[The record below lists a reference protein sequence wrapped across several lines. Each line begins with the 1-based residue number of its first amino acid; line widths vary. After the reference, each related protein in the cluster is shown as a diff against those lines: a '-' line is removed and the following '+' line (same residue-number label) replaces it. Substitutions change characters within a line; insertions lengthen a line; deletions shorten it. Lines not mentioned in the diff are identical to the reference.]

1 MGRPASIKP
10 KVVIIGAGFGGA
22 YTAKRLRRLLGKKA
36 EIELINPNNYFVFQ
50 PLLPEVASGT
60 INAQDAVTPLRLM
73 IPGIKFRMAEVRD
86 IDFDRRVVCLV
97 QGSKRRLLESRY
109 DHLVIAGGQETNLSF
124 LPGFSEHSLPL
135 KNLADA
141 HHLRN
146 VVIERLE
153 HADVTQDA
161 ELKSRLLTFVVAGGG
176 FSGVETIGEMSEMI
190 RRILKYYP
198 NIQASELRGILVQ
211 RGERILPEL
220 PAKLAAYAHRQLQR
234 RGIEIMLNCGL
245 KSASATA
252 VELDSGD
259 KIDTATVVSTIG
271 NGPSELILALQQH
284 RGLKLERGKVR
295 TDRHLRVAGFE
306 NVWSVGDAALIPLV
320 DKPVDVV
327 DFAPPTAQYA
337 VREARCLAWNI
348 AARLKGRMVKP
359 FNYKPKGSLA
369 SIGNYKAVAKV
380 FGIRFSGVV
389 AWSMWRGFYMLMLP
403 GFITKMRVALN
414 WFLDYFV
421 PRTIVQVSTRQSRAC
436 RYARYG
442 AGDIIFTPGQ
452 IADGFYV
459 VVEGQLEAVRIAA
472 DGSKSVRSIKPGD
485 HWGDVALQRD
495 HQTKGYLQ
503 AVTDSRV
510 LILGRADFA
519 DLRTSMPPMDDYL
532 KLTADGKWPDDIQQN

>member
-1 MGRPASIKP
+1 MVMSAAAKP
-10 KVVIIGAGFGGA
+10 KVVVLGAGFGGA
-22 YTAKRLRRLLGKKA
+22 YTAKHLHRLLGKRA
-36 EIELINPNNYFVFQ
+36 EIELINQSNYFVFQ

-73 IPGIKFRMAEVRD
+73 IPGIKFRMAEVLD

-97 QGSKRRLLESRY
+97 QGSKRRMLECRY
-109 DHLVIAGGQETNLSF
+109 DHLVIAGGQQTNLSF
-124 LPGFSEHSLPL
+124 LPGFTEHSLTL

-153 HADVTQDA
+153 HADVTQDT
-161 ELKSRLLTFVVAGGG
+161 ELKKRLLTFVVAGGG

-198 NIQASELRGILVQ
+198 NIEAQELRGVLVQ
-211 RGERILPEL
+211 RGDRILPEL
-220 PAKLAAYAHRQLQR
+220 PEKLAAYAHRQLQR

-252 VELDSGD
+252 VELDSGE

-271 NGPSELILALQQH
+271 NGPSKLVLSLEKKQ
-284 RGLKLERGKVR
+284 GLRLERGKIR
-295 TDRHLRVAGFE
+295 TDRYLRVAGHE
-306 NVWSVGDAALIPLV
+306 NVWSIGDAALIPMV
-320 DKPVDVV
+320 EQPRDAA

-337 VREARCLAWNI
+337 VREARCLARNI
-348 AARLKGRMVKP
+348 AARLKGKRVKP
-359 FNYKPKGSLA
+359 FNYTPKGSLA

-380 FGIRFSGVV
+380 FGVRFSGVI

-421 PRTIVQVSTRQSRAC
+421 PRTIVQVSTTQSRAC
-436 RYARYG
+436 RYARYC
-442 AGDIIFTPGQ
+442 AGEVIFVPGQ
-452 IADGFYV
+452 IADGLYV
-459 VVEGQLEAVRIAA
+459 VVEGQLEAVRSGQG
-472 DGSKSVRSIKPGD
+472 DSKIVRKLEPGD
-485 HWGDVALQRD
+485 HWGDNLLQD
-495 HQTKGYLQ
+495 NQQTSGYLK
-503 AVTDSRV
+503 AVIDSRV
-510 LILGRADFA
+510 LILQRDDFA
-519 DLRTSMPPMDDYL
+519 ALRESMPPVDAYL
-532 KLTADGKWPDDIQQN
+532 NSAASTKWSTSEQI